1 MHRAGKM
8 PSTPLALG
16 LAFALCAGAGDVR
29 ADELYIRAGKMLDV
43 EKGRV
48 LSDQWIEVRDGKVV
62 QVQPYAD
69 GAPEQQA
76 AKNLRVLDWSRY
88 TVLPGLTDLHSHL
101 VGDIQSSNYA
111 APLMS
116 SAARDAL
123 VGVGN
128 ARDTLYAGFTTVRD
142 VGAYRAFTDVALRD
156 AIAAGIVEGPRMFVA
171 GAYVTVTLGGGEVT
185 GMAPDVQVPAEMRR
199 GVADNEA
206 QVRQR
211 VRELLAGGADF
222 IKIIATGAVL
232 AQGTEPGAPE
242 YSEAEIRAAVEEAAL
257 HGTFVAAHAHGA
269 EGIKRAVRAGVRSI
283 EHGSYLDDE
292 GIALMKQHGTW
303 LVADVYNG
311 DYIEEVGHR
320 DGWSEEILRKNRETT
335 DIQRRGFA
343 KAVRAGVRIGFGTD
357 SGVYPHG
364 MNARQFAYMVR
375 QGMSPMQAIQSATI
389 DAARLLHRETEF
401 GSISPGKSADMIAVA
416 GDPIV
421 DVDVL
426 RQVQAVLQKG
436 RLVCAPGAAVACHQ
450 DKR

>member
-1 MHRAGKM
+1 MHTAGKI
-8 PSTPLALG
+8 PSTLLVLALASTLSVAPG
-16 LAFALCAGAGDVR
+16 SAR

-43 EKGRV
+43 DQGRV
-48 LSDQWIEVRDGKVV
+48 LSDQWIQVRDGKVV
-62 QVQPYAD
+62 QVQPYPA
-69 GAPEQQA
+69 GALEQQA
-76 AKNLRVLDWSRY
+76 GKSTRVLDWSGY

-116 SAARDAL
+116 SSARDAL

-128 ARDTLYAGFTTVRD
+128 ARDTLRAGFTTVRD

-185 GMAPDVQVPAEMRR
+185 GLAPDVQVPAEMRR
-199 GVADNEA
+199 GVADSEA

-232 AQGTEPGAPE
+232 AAGTEPGAPE
-242 YSEAEIRAAVEEAAL
+242 YSEAEIRAAVDEAAL
-257 HGTFVAAHAHGA
+257 HGTFVTAHAHGA

-283 EHGSYLDDE
+283 EHASYLDDE

-311 DYIEEVGHR
+311 DYIEDVGRR

-335 DIQRRGFA
+335 DTQRVGFA

-364 MNARQFAYMVR
+364 LNARQFGYMVR
-375 QGMSPMQAIQSATI
+375 QGMTPMRAIQSATI
-389 DAARLLHRETEF
+389 DAARLMKHESEF
-401 GSISPGKSADMIAVA
+401 GSIAAGRSADLIAVA
-416 GDPIV
+416 GDPIA
-421 DVDVL
+421 DIEIL
-426 RQVQAVLQKG
+426 RQVQAVVQAG
-436 RLVCAPGAAVACHQ
+436 RMVCAPDAPVTCRQ